1 MNLLDHIPV
10 VFDFPKKGIGF
21 RDVSPLL
28 AHPEAFEMATQKM
41 AALFPVADISHIAGI
56 ESRGFIFGVAMARL
70 LGKPFVMVR
79 KANKLPPETFR
90 ISYDLEYGQDHL
102 EIRRDVLTS
111 GDRVL
116 LVDDVLATGGTAMA
130 AAKLIEMSG
139 AKPIGLAVLLEIA
152 PLKGAQRCL
161 QRSWTTRAVI
171 QID

>member
-28 AHPEAFEMATQKM
+28 AHPEAFETATQKM

-102 EIRRDVLTS
+102 EIRKDVLIS

-130 AAKLIEMSG
+130 AAKLVRMSE
-139 AKPIGLAVLLEIA
+139 AHVVGLAALIEISQFRA
-152 PLKGAQRCL
+152 AETCAKTGLIV
-161 QRSWTTRAVI
+161 RSVFTL
-171 QID
+171 